1 MDDLERRGNLH
12 LIRRLTLPASFEAG
26 RAELESNGST
36 EETMTYD
43 HYRGPSPPP
52 RLVAYSV
59 SGWIEDDDGNREQL
73 ETERIVSDD
82 AGSAAREYVRPRVGQ
97 IDLRRATGSPGGPGT
112 FTGTTTLGPV
122 GIVVRLAEKIGNE
135 PTDGDGDP
143 IVWIVPPECQGQ
155 IVEVAYSRSYDAHGY
170 KRVTDHSTGSV
181 TYYSAEFDSAGTYPL
196 EWEPWNGS
204 PYLPDGVE
212 WKPVI

>member
-1 MDDLERRGNLH
+1 LSPVPE
-12 LIRRLTLPASFEAG
+12 LTLPTSFEAG
-26 RAELESNGST
+26 RAEFKSNGST

-52 RLVAYSV
+52 RLVAYLV

-112 FTGTTTLGPV
+112 FTGTTALGRV
-122 GIVVRLAEKIGNE
+122 GIVVQLAEKE
-135 PTDGDGDP
+135 
-143 IVWIVPPECQGQ
+143 E
-155 IVEVAYSRSYDAHGY
+155 S
-170 KRVTDHSTGSV
+170 
-181 TYYSAEFDSAGTYPL
+181 
-196 EWEPWNGS
+196 
-204 PYLPDGVE
+204 
-212 WKPVI
+212 